1 MNLAI
6 MASGR
11 GSNAEA
17 ILQAVEQGTLTA
29 RVTAL
34 ICDRGDAGALNVA
47 YKHNV
52 TSHVVPREQF
62 ASRQD
67 QQERML
73 ELLRVA
79 NTEFI
84 ALAGFNAILRPSI
97 LSEYPNR
104 ILNIHP
110 SLLPAFGGGIAPEP
124 QAEAL
129 RAGVKISGCTVH
141 LVTAIVDSGPIVA
154 QAAVPVMA
162 KDTVESLSA
171 RILKQEHR
179 IYPIALQWFATD
191 HVTIN
196 HRNVSVDSEA
206 SQALWPNNAR

>member
-17 ILQAVEQGTLTA
+17 ILQAVDQGTLTA

-67 QQERML
+67 QQGRML

-179 IYPIALQWFATD
+179 IYPIALQWFATN

-196 HRNVSVDSEA
+196 HGNVSVDSEV

>member
-62 ASRQD
+62 TSRQD

>member
-34 ICDRGDAGALNVA
+34 ICNRGDAGALDVA

-52 TSHVVPREQF
+52 PSYVVPRGQF
-62 ASRQD
+62 ASSQD

-73 ELLRVA
+73 ELLRDA

-97 LSEYPNR
+97 ISEYPNR

-141 LVTAIVDSGPIVA
+141 LVTDIVDSGPIVA

-162 KDTVESLSA
+162 KDTVESLST
-171 RILKQEHR
+171 RILEQEHR
-179 IYPIALQWFATD
+179 IYPIALQWFASD
-191 HVTIN
+191 HVHIT
-196 HRNVSVDSEA
+196 HGNVRVESGV
-206 SQALWPNNAR
+206 SQAVWPNNAR

>member
-17 ILQAVEQGTLTA
+17 ILQAVDQGTLTA

-34 ICDRGDAGALNVA
+34 ICDRRDAGVLDVA

-52 TSHVVPREQF
+52 PSYVVSREQF

-73 ELLRVA
+73 ELLRA
-79 NTEFI
+79 ADTEFI

-97 LSEYPNR
+97 ISEYPNR

-141 LVTAIVDSGPIVA
+141 LVTTIVDSGPIVA

-171 RILKQEHR
+171 RILEQEHR

-191 HVTIN
+191 HVNIN
-196 HRNVSVDSEA
+196 HGNVLVDSEV
-206 SQALWPNNAR
+206 SQALWPNNAH

>member
-17 ILQAVEQGTLTA
+17 ILHAVEQGTLTA

-34 ICDRGDAGALNVA
+34 ICDREDAGALDVA

-52 TSHVVPREQF
+52 TSYVVPREQF

-73 ELLRVA
+73 ELLRAA

-179 IYPIALQWFATD
+179 IYPIALQWFATN

-196 HRNVSVDSEA
+196 HGNVSVDSGV
-206 SQALWPNNAR
+206 SQALWPNNVR